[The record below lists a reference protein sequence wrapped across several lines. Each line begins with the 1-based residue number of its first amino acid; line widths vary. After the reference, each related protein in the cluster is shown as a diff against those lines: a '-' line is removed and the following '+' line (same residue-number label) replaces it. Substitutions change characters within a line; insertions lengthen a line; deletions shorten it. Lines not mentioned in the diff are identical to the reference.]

1 MAPDVDIEA
10 FGLLDGLEGQAR
22 QERADLITWLLARG
36 FDIDHIRGS
45 VAAPLMLAANRVL
58 GDDGDYVSAHEV
70 CEEAG
75 IDLELLQRLHRSM
88 GLPRIEDPDAAVLLR
103 ADAEAAIGATFLL
116 DLGIPPEDAVAIT
129 RVMTESLGHAAAILR
144 ESALKM
150 VLRPGVTEIE
160 IAEAS
165 EELARRATPMLGPM
179 MEDFIR
185 LQLRQSFAI
194 EAVNAAERA
203 IGGLPGA
210 RMVTVC
216 FADLAGFTTLGESL
230 PPEELEH
237 VASMLAELAHEAAIN
252 PVRFVKSIGDA
263 VMLVCFEPVPLLQAA
278 LDLSETAI
286 ANDLPPLRIGIA
298 TGCAVSRA
306 GDWFGS
312 PVNLASRVTG
322 AARPGAVL
330 VSESVHDAVGSAPG
344 FDWTPIG
351 ARRLKGVSDEAKL
364 FRVRRLG

>member
-1 MAPDVDIEA
+1 VAPDVDLEA
-10 FGLLDGLEGQAR
+10 LGLLDGLEGQAR
-22 QERADLITWLLARG
+22 QERADLIAWLLARG
-36 FDIDHIRGS
+36 FDLDHILGS

-58 GDDGDYVSAHEV
+58 GDDGDYVSAREV
-70 CEEAG
+70 CDETG
-75 IDLELLQRLHRSM
+75 IDLGLLQRLHRAM

-103 ADAEAAIGATFLL
+103 ADAEAATGAKFLL
-116 DLGIPPEDAVAIT
+116 ELGIPPEDAVTVT
-129 RVMTESLGHAAAILR
+129 RVMTESLGHTAAILR

-150 VLRPGVTEIE
+150 VLRPGATEVE

-165 EELARRATPMLGPM
+165 EELARRADPMLGPM

-194 EAVNAAERA
+194 EAVNATERA
-203 IGGLPGA
+203 AGGLPGA

-322 AARPGAVL
+322 AARPGAV
-330 VSESVHDAVGSAPG
+330 GSAPG